1 MDATIVEEALPVER
15 RTHGAE
21 WARAKTPG
29 RREAGMTET
38 ERMAQLACGE
48 QPPTM
53 VSTMAQT
60 TAKIRGVGRG
70 HGAP

>member
-53 VSTMAQT
+53 
-60 TAKIRGVGRG
+60 
-70 HGAP
+70 AP